1 MTTSEGRRAHQARQT
16 PSGVLRSSAPLAG
29 GRESTGQETRLG
41 SQIGGSVTLTHSLTC
56 SLTHWQQPA
65 GRPAARSCGDWGRGR
80 VASRCARWAGR
91 RQEAQTVRVVVK
103 LEARTPKAPGRAELD
118 PGGESRLRLTFV
130 LVADA
135 SDRLGDAEWCGA
147 VRCGA
152 CGVVRRG
159 AAEGA
164 RAAPSVGS
172 DCDGAV
178 IALGHALPG

>member
-1 MTTSEGRRAHQARQT
+1 M
-16 PSGVLRSSAPLAG
+16 
-29 GRESTGQETRLG
+29 
-41 SQIGGSVTLTHSLTC
+41 
-56 SLTHWQQPA
+56 
-65 GRPAARSCGDWGRGR
+65 
-80 VASRCARWAGR
+80 
-91 RQEAQTVRVVVK
+91 K

-118 PGGESRLRLTFV
+118 PGGERSRLRLAFV

-164 RAAPSVGS
+164 RAAPSVGGS